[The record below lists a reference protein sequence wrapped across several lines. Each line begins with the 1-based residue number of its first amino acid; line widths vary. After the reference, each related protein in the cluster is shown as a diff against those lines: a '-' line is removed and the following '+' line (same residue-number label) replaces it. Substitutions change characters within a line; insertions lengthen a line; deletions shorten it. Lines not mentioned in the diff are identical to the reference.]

1 MNWMDWLTRLEG
13 ALPMDR
19 VAMMGDVNWELV
31 GIVGMYSFAAVWLV
45 YRWVVYR
52 RRGRRERPLAG
63 MWIMDGFVRLL
74 VSAMFAVLVILLA
87 IGRAE
92 GRSPYYYRNRF

>member
-1 MNWMDWLTRLEG
+1 MNWTEWLARLEG
-13 ALPMDR
+13 ALPRGYLTMASDLDWNLIGV
-19 VAMMGDVNWELV
+19 VAMYG
-31 GIVGMYSFAAVWLV
+31 FAVAWLV
-45 YRWVVYR
+45 YRWVAYR

-74 VSAMFAVLVILLA
+74 VSAMLMVLVILLA
-87 IGRAE
+87 LGRAE

>member
-1 MNWMDWLTRLEG
+1 MNWTEWLARLED
-13 ALPMDR
+13 ALPRESLTMASDLDWNLIGV
-19 VAMMGDVNWELV
+19 VAMYG
-31 GIVGMYSFAAVWLV
+31 FAVTWLV
-45 YRWVVYR
+45 YRWVAYR

-74 VSAMFAVLVILLA
+74 VSAMLMVLVILLA
-87 IGRAE
+87 LGRAE